1 MRGLWPPEKRLRD
14 RQESMAD
21 KRHLRDSF
29 ARAAKKPLVAALL
42 AGTMLSGCAS
52 TLQPETSDPFSSH
65 RPVAATT
72 FQQNLEGRSLTA
84 DTEAIF
90 KRNAPKPVNDNWS
103 EDRKVRAYIEQLCFS
118 GQSAA
123 KPEQEEMRKALER
136 LARLPLTGRPLVEM
150 AVRENV
156 QFCNIPHLP
165 AGMGAQYVPT
175 LGAVLAPGERN
186 ENIMVLHLAHELLHA
201 AQDKNDLLVYQY
213 DWDIHSRLSRNLSI
227 EAAAITFEL
236 LVAFEAKQAGDDTLW
251 KYLSSR
257 FATQSAYGDAGLYTL
272 ADEQWKLSKDAGKD
286 DKTALGDVGRAL
298 WTRMFDNQGWLQFYL
313 NFELASYMRDI
324 TSGALDK
331 QASIRESGYSQLK
344 TDAAGKIGDAPSFTQ
359 GGRVPPL
366 EKLLSGNDKIRQAYA
381 AVDLERHRRSLGED
395 HPVTKE
401 LRQRA
406 LADANPYLNLDFGGI
421 LKKMRENAFPDAEG
435 KKKFAYL
442 HEYMDAAIGRAP
454 ARLAENAPAPAS
466 FPFIAPAPLPPD
478 AQGKPASAT
487 PVPILPPPPPPS
499 EGRGDTDMDAP
510 RPVPPRDTLAQR
522 SLRHLPPAA

>member
-1 MRGLWPPEKRLRD
+1 
-14 RQESMAD
+14 MAD
-21 KRHLRDSF
+21 KRHLRDNF

-52 TLQPETSDPFSSH
+52 TPQPDNSDPFSAH
-65 RPVAATT
+65 RPVSTTT
-72 FQQNLEGRSLTA
+72 FQQNLEGRSLTS

-90 KRNAPKPVNDNWS
+90 KRNAPQPVNDNWS
-103 EDRKVRAYIEQLCFS
+103 EDRKIRAYIDQLCFS
-118 GQSAA
+118 SQSAP

-150 AVRENV
+150 AARENV

-165 AGMGAQYVPT
+165 AGTGAQYVPT
-175 LGAVLAPGERN
+175 LGAVLAPGART

-201 AQDKNDLLVYQY
+201 AQDKNELLVYQY

-236 LVAFEAKQAGDDTLW
+236 LVAFEAKQAGDDSMW

-257 FATQSAYGDAGLYTL
+257 FASQSAYGDAGLYTL
-272 ADEQWKLSKDAGKD
+272 AEEQWKISKDAGKD
-286 DKTALGDVGRAL
+286 DKAALGDVGQAL
-298 WTRMFDNQGWLQFYL
+298 WTRMFDNQGWLHFYL

-324 TSGALDK
+324 TSGALDN
-331 QASIRESGYSQLK
+331 QSSIRENGYSQAK
-344 TDAAGKIGDAPSFTQ
+344 TDAAGKVGAAPSFTD

-366 EKLLSGNDKIRQAYA
+366 DRLLAGNDKIRQAYM
-381 AVDLERHRRSLGED
+381 AVDLERHRRSLGAD

-406 LADANPYLNLDFGGI
+406 LADANPYLNLDFAEI
-421 LKKMRENAFPDAEG
+421 LKKMRENAFPDANG

-442 HEYMDAAIGRAP
+442 HEYMDAAIGRTP
-454 ARLAENAPAPAS
+454 ARLADNAPPSSS
-466 FPFIAPAPLPPD
+466 FPFIAPAPAPPD
-478 AQGKPASAT
+478 ARGKPASAT

-499 EGRGDTDMDAP
+499 EGRSDDADML

-522 SLRHLPPAA
+522 TVRNLPPAA

>member
-1 MRGLWPPEKRLRD
+1 
-14 RQESMAD
+14 MAD
-21 KRHLRDSF
+21 KRHLRDNF

-52 TLQPETSDPFSSH
+52 TPQPDNSDPFSAH
-65 RPVAATT
+65 RPVSTT
-72 FQQNLEGRSLTA
+72 TLQQNLEGRSLTS

-90 KRNAPKPVNDNWS
+90 KRNAPQPVNDNWS
-103 EDRKVRAYIEQLCFS
+103 EDRKIRAYIDQLCFS
-118 GQSAA
+118 SQSAP
-123 KPEQEEMRKALER
+123 KPEQAEMRAALER

-150 AVRENV
+150 AARENV

-165 AGMGAQYVPT
+165 AGTGAQYVPT
-175 LGAVLAPGERN
+175 LGAVLAPGERTP
-186 ENIMVLHLAHELLHA
+186 NIMVLHLAHELLHA
-201 AQDKNDLLVYQY
+201 AQDKNELLSYQY

-236 LVAFEAKQAGDDTLW
+236 LVAFEAKQAGDDTMW

-272 ADEQWKLSKDAGKD
+272 ADEQWKASKDAGKD
-286 DKTALGDVGRAL
+286 DKAALGDVGRAL
-298 WTRMFDNQGWLQFYL
+298 WTRMFDNQGWLHFYL

-324 TSGALDK
+324 TSGALDN
-331 QASIRESGYSQLK
+331 QSSIRENGYSQAK
-344 TDAAGKIGDAPSFTQ
+344 TDAAGKVGAAPSFTD

-366 EKLLSGNDKIRQAYA
+366 DRLLAGNDKIRQAYM
-381 AVDLERHRRSLGED
+381 AVDLERHRRSLGAD

-406 LADANPYLNLDFGGI
+406 LADANPYLNLDFAEI
-421 LKKMRENAFPDAEG
+421 LKKMRDNAFPDANG

-442 HEYMDAAIGRAP
+442 HEYMDAAIGRTP
-454 ARLAENAPAPAS
+454 ARLADNAPPSSS
-466 FPFIAPAPLPPD
+466 FPFIAPAPPD
-478 AQGKPASAT
+478 ARGKPASAT

-499 EGRGDTDMDAP
+499 EGRSDDADML

-522 SLRHLPPAA
+522 TVRNLPPAA